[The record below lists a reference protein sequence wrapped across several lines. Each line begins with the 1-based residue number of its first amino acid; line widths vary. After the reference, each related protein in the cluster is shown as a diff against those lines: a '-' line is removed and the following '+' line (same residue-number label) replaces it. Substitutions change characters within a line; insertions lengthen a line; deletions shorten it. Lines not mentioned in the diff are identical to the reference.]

1 MATPTTVY
9 ISPQQRKGLFQR
21 ARRRRSSFSQEL
33 REAIDLY
40 LDLPADFDKESLAAL
55 AKEANASLDRSIA
68 RLDEAISYSRISA
81 ERIDEFKRREG
92 HLRRPEEDHHDRRP
106 YLTVSRIR

>member
-9 ISPQQRKGLFQR
+9 INPQQRKRLFQR
-21 ARRRRSSFSQEL
+21 ARRRKSSFSEEL

-40 LDLPADFDKESLAAL
+40 LDFPPDFDKQSLAVL

-68 RLDEAISYSRISA
+68 RLDDAVAHSKRTM
-81 ERIDEFKRREG
+81 ERIDELEHR
-92 HLRRPEEDHHDRRP
+92 
-106 YLTVSRIR
+106 

>member
-9 ISPQQRKGLFQR
+9 INPQQRKRLFQR
-21 ARRRRSSFSQEL
+21 ARRRKSSFSEEL

-40 LDLPADFDKESLAAL
+40 LDFPADFDKESLAAL

-68 RLDEAISYSRISA
+68 RLDAMSERVRTTGRKLAAI
-81 ERIDEFKRREG
+81 
-92 HLRRPEEDHHDRRP
+92 DRRLDE
-106 YLTVSRIR
+106 LT

>member
-9 ISPQQRKGLFQR
+9 ITPQQRKRLFQR
-21 ARRRRSSFSQEL
+21 ARRRKSSFSEEL

-40 LDLPADFDKESLAAL
+40 LDFPADFDKESLAAL

-68 RLDEAISYSRISA
+68 MLDAMSERVRTTGRKLAAIDRRLDE
-81 ERIDEFKRREG
+81 
-92 HLRRPEEDHHDRRP
+92 
-106 YLTVSRIR
+106 LT

>member
-9 ISPQQRKGLFQR
+9 INPQQRKRLFQR
-21 ARRRRSSFSQEL
+21 ARRRKSSFSEEL

-40 LDLPADFDKESLAAL
+40 LDFPADVDKESLAAL

-68 RLDEAISYSRISA
+68 RLDAMSERVRTTGRKLAAI
-81 ERIDEFKRREG
+81 
-92 HLRRPEEDHHDRRP
+92 DRRLDE
-106 YLTVSRIR
+106 LT